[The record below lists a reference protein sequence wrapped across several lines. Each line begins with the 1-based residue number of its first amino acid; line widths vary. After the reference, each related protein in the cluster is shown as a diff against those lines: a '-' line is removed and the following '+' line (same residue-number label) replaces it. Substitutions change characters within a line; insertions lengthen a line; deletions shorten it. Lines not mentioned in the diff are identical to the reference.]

1 MERRIIDALA
11 VGVGSVYDFAVQ
23 EFVMERFGL

>member
-1 MERRIIDALA
+1 MERKIIDAPA
-11 VGVGSVYDFAVQ
+11 VRVGSVYDFAVR